1 MNFMSERLKYRF
13 FTNKDFPL
21 FYSIFS
27 NEQVMRYAW
36 IDKFD
41 SENDT
46 VPFFENFINSD
57 GMVNNNNAYAFAV
70 FTRQEDTFVG
80 FADIEI
86 HSRNS
91 SGGVGEIGYF
101 LLPAFWGKGYATEI
115 ANSLIDAGFMSFG
128 FHKITARCNANNLKS
143 EAIMIKAGM
152 TKEGVLRKVRFKYGK
167 WDDEKHYGILREE
180 WDANNITK

>member
-13 FTNKDFPL
+13 FTKDDFSL

-46 VPFFENFINSD
+46 IQFFENFLNNEN
-57 GMVNNNNAYAFAV
+57 MVNNSKAYAFAV
-70 FTRQEDTFVG
+70 FARENDVFIG
-80 FADIEI
+80 FGDIEI
-86 HSRNS
+86 HSRNAF
-91 SGGVGEIGYF
+91 GGVGEIGYF
-101 LLPAFWGKGYATEI
+101 LLPEHWGKGYATEI
-115 ANSLIDAGFMSFG
+115 AGSLINAGFTKLNL
-128 FHKITARCNANNLKS
+128 HKITARCNANNAKS

-152 TKEGVLRKVRFKYGK
+152 TKEGELRKVRFKYGK
-167 WDDEKHYGILREE
+167 WDDEKHYGILKDE
-180 WDANNITK
+180 WESA